1 METLISKNIGWHP
14 NFNGHVFTRHA
25 EAMPQLSDL
34 ISGLPA
40 YQLQAMGEAA
50 SKSCQSTGDN
60 KENPKTRSHSG
71 SRPRKGLRPP
81 LVLLGR
87 ILRAS
92 FPPVPGGS
100 LERTRTEK
108 LVMCN
113 HGRRL

>member
-1 METLISKNIGWHP
+1 METLISKKIGWHP
-14 NFNGHVFTRHA
+14 NFNGHIFTRPA

-34 ISGLPA
+34 ISGLPV

-60 KENPKTRSHSG
+60 KAIPKTRFHSG

-81 LVLLGR
+81 LIFLGR
-87 ILRAS
+87 IVIAS

-100 LERTRTEK
+100 WEGTGT
-108 LVMCN
+108 
-113 HGRRL
+113 